1 MRSNLQ
7 PKKVR
12 LNIQISSEL
21 KSKLSQLSAF
31 QGKKVSTLVR
41 ESIEEKL
48 EQIDKKIF
56 EEKMKHAYQELAQE
70 NLKISSYPICVAIKK
85 GNGLKKD
92 SVVNLSQIRTI
103 DKKRLITPKLATL
116 SNDSMKKVDDALKNS
131 LALS

>member
-1 MRSNLQ
+1 MQGNLQ

-12 LNIQISSEL
+12 LNVQISSEL

-56 EEKMKHAYQELAQE
+56 EEKMKHAYQELTQE
-70 NLKISSYPICVAIKK
+70 NLKISEDFKYV
-85 GNGLKKD
+85 D
-92 SVVNLSQIRTI
+92 TENL
-103 DKKRLITPKLATL
+103 
-116 SNDSMKKVDDALKNS
+116 
-131 LALS
+131 

>member
-1 MRSNLQ
+1 MQGNLQ

-12 LNIQISSEL
+12 LNVQISSEL

-56 EEKMKHAYQELAQE
+56 EEKMKRAYQELTQE
-70 NLKISSYPICVAIKK
+70 NLKISEDFKY
-85 GNGLKKD
+85 
-92 SVVNLSQIRTI
+92 
-103 DKKRLITPKLATL
+103 
-116 SNDSMKKVDDALKNS
+116 VDTES
-131 LALS
+131 L